1 MQGVQGEGE
10 VMPITVTTRNSIYEF
25 RSTKVTRI
33 NALDGADVFEL
44 LGTPGIEVG
53 QPADLQIY
61 DPVKQ
66 WRGTITTS
74 TVVRIVTTT
83 E

>member
-1 MQGVQGEGE
+1 MAV
-10 VMPITVTTRNSIYEF
+10 TVTTRNSIYEF

-33 NALDGADVFEL
+33 NALDGAEVFEL
-44 LGTPGIEVG
+44 LGTTGIEVG
-53 QPADLQIY
+53 KPADLHIY
-61 DPVKQ
+61 DPAKQ

-74 TVVRIVTTT
+74 TVVRIVTTS